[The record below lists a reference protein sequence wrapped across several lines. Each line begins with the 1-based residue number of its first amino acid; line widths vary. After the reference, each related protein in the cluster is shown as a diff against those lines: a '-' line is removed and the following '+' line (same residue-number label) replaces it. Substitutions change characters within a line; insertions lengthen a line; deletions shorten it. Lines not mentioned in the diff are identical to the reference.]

1 MNKLLKVLG
10 AVAIAAVIGFSFAA
24 CVEEEMEDEASFKIN
39 GQLFASTLTFT
50 NNSDYDITVIIE
62 HTYRETKTVPARVGG
77 NNGKTNSVSFY
88 NITPPVTV
96 KYSPAS
102 KVRYIDTNSPIWFA
116 NK

>member
-1 MNKLLKVLG
+1 MKKAFKLFGVIIVL
-10 AVAIAAVIGFSFAA
+10 VIGFSFAA
-24 CVEEEMEDEASFKIN
+24 CEEEEMEDSASFKIN
-39 GQLFASTLTFT
+39 GQIFASILTFT
-50 NNSDYDITVIIE
+50 NNTDYVITVIIE
-62 HTYRETKTVPARVGG
+62 HNYRETKTIPARVGG

-88 NITPPVTV
+88 NVTPPVTV